1 MSITNNEIT
10 QNSKSEPKKFSILC
24 TFTPTHKVGRVLSV
38 SPVVGIGEPNF
49 TVQGAKFFNFFPHLH
64 SYKPDFRIHIIRI
77 RILPSKSKNTKI
89 NLDFYS
95 FVTSYSL
102 KKLGKKPNFLLAF
115 WKPLNKEPGSRTE
128 NTTRILTFLTH
139 LFFIFVNYI
148 NSCTPAII
156 AMKKIQAKRYLF
168 TQQQKSLL
176 HADFP

>member
-1 MSITNNEIT
+1 M
-10 QNSKSEPKKFSILC
+10 
-24 TFTPTHKVGRVLSV
+24 PTHRVGRVLSV

-115 WKPLNKEPGSRTE
+115 WKPLKKEPGSRTE

-156 AMKKIQAKRYLF
+156 AMKKIQAKTIFVYPATEVFTACGLF
-168 TQQQKSLL
+168 HKFVYIPTNPISL
-176 HADFP
+176 FPQGLYNYIVQE